1 MKRTDLRLEY
11 QRETGK
17 EWCISAVPTGEYCN
31 WIEDRLIKLCNL
43 HDVGNQSELLIAFY
57 YHMDEWRHDD
67 NGADF
72 DDEIENWIK
81 SNL

>member
-1 MKRTDLRLEY
+1 MTKDKVVKILNDNS
-11 QRETGK
+11 QKSVIG
-17 EWCISAVPTGEYCN
+17 WA
-31 WIEDRLIKLCNL
+31 IEEDDFNEVAEKIVKLCNL
-43 HDVGNQSELLIAFY
+43 QNVSNQRELLIAFY